1 MRYRFPLSFIVL
13 TTIVIVLRVW
23 IERDAPPPPLPGQAP
38 AEGEDTEVTGR
49 IGSRRTYTPETARFA
64 DPTPSGGVTVADI
77 AGTAKAL
84 HSPETTAD
92 NDLEILESIIEFY
105 RRANGEV
112 VPFGGLNEEIV
123 RRMRGDNDMKLAVF
137 PADHP
142 SLNSRGQ
149 LLDRWGTPYYFHPV
163 SHAVI
168 EIRSAGPDGKLWTD
182 DDVAR
187 GESPDSLAEVSQ
199 D

>member
-1 MRYRFPLSFIVL
+1 VHYRFPLSFIVL
-13 TTIVIVLRVW
+13 TAIVIALRVW
-23 IERDAPPPPLPGQAP
+23 IERDTPPARLPGFAPP
-38 AEGEDTEVTGR
+38 EGEDTEVTGT
-49 IGSRRTYTPETARFA
+49 IGCRRVYTRETARFA
-64 DPTPSGGVTVADI
+64 EPTPAGRGTVADV
-77 AGTAKAL
+77 AAMASAL

-112 VPFGGLNEEIV
+112 VPSSGLNEEIV
-123 RRMRGDNDMKLAVF
+123 RQMRGENEMKLTVF
-137 PADHP
+137 PNNHP
-142 SLNSRGQ
+142 SLNARGQ

-168 EIRSAGPDGKLWTD
+168 EIRSAGPDRKLWTD
-182 DDVAR
+182 DDVTR
-187 GESPDSLAEVSQ
+187 GNSPDTLANASA